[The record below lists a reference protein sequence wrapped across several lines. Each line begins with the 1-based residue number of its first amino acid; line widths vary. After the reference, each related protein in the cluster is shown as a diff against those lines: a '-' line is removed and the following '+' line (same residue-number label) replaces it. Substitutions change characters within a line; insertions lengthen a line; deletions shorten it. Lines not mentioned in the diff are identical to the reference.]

1 MHTNMPADTLRN
13 RNTDTEKKCGLNAR
27 AHTDTHTQTHTDT
40 HTHRHT
46 HTDTHARTHSHTHTH
61 THTHTHPPR
70 LSTTGTYACMYIQV
84 NLKDILI
91 PARPESTE
99 LRHGRS
105 SSMGTE
111 RQWRSRAIS
120 AGSVALSLS
129 SLICQKGS

>member
-1 MHTNMPADTLRN
+1 MHTHMPADTLRN

-27 AHTDTHTQTHTDT
+27 AHTDTHT
-40 HTHRHT
+40 
-46 HTDTHARTHSHTHTH
+46 DTHARTHAHAHTHTH
-61 THTHTHPPR
+61 THTHTPR

>member
-27 AHTDTHTQTHTDT
+27 AHTDTHTQTHT
-40 HTHRHT
+40 HTY
-46 HTDTHARTHSHTHTH
+46 
-61 THTHTHPPR
+61 PPR

-105 SSMGTE
+105 SSAGTE
-111 RQWRSRAIS
+111 RQRRSRAIS